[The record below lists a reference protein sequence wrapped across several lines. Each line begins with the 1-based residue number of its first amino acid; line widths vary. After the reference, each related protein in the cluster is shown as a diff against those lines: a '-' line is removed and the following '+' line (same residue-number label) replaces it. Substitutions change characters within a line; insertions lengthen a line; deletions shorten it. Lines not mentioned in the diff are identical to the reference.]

1 MVGPRLR
8 AFSREANLSEV
19 RVDRAEA
26 RRTSGSAQG
35 VEWEG
40 AVERHQGCFLADSK
54 QDTSTVE
61 IGREFAVVGSIFPFM
76 RKLRSGRTSST
87 RAGKSTMAPS
97 LFSALFNKLQSFLK
111 AAVQGVMLG
120 YSMAR
125 ARSTNRLKESDVLLS
140 RCAQQLAVK
149 VKYPSLF
156 WVM

>member
-1 MVGPRLR
+1 MIDRQQ
-8 AFSREANLSEV
+8 FS
-19 RVDRAEA
+19 
-26 RRTSGSAQG
+26 
-35 VEWEG
+35 
-40 AVERHQGCFLADSK
+40 CADLK

-76 RKLRSGRTSST
+76 RKLRSGRTSSI

-111 AAVQGVMLG
+111 AAVQGVMVG